1 MRVDPIYVSNLAGA
15 LNQSSSVEATLANEL
30 SSGLRVTSL
39 QDDPAAVAE
48 STVMASAISKDDTF
62 VQTASGTQSMMQ
74 VSDSTLGEVVS
85 QLTSAV
91 ALAISGS
98 NGTENAA
105 NIASIE
111 QQLTGIR
118 DQVLSLANTSYLGQ
132 SLFAGSQGS
141 VKPFTLDTSTSPA
154 TTSYVGDT
162 SANYV
167 ETPSGQKIQ
176 TNLAGSAVFGSGTT
190 GVFGALN
197 QLIADFSG
205 STASATATADT
216 GTLSAALSNVS
227 AQRSLMDGSLSRLEA
242 TSTYTQTEESQ
253 LKVQQ
258 GSLVS
263 ADPASVATQLSSA
276 ETQNQALMSVMT
288 ALEKTDLFD
297 YMQ

>member
-1 MRVDPIYVSNLAGA
+1 VRVDPNYVSNLAGA
-15 LNQSSSVEATLANEL
+15 LNQSSSLEATLTNEL

-39 QDDPAAVAE
+39 QDDPAAVAQ

-91 ALAISGS
+91 SLAISGS
-98 NGTENAA
+98 NGTANAA

-118 DQVLSLANTSYLGQ
+118 DQILSLANTSYLGQ

-162 SANYV
+162 NANYV

-176 TNLAGSAVFGSGTT
+176 TNLVGSDVFGSGNT

-205 STASATATADT
+205 STASASAAADT

-227 AQRSLMDGSLSRLEA
+227 GQRSLLDGSLSRLEA
-242 TSTYTQTEESQ
+242 TSTYTQTEESR

-288 ALEKTDLFD
+288 ALSKTDLFN
-297 YMQ
+297 YLQ

>member
-1 MRVDPIYVSNLAGA
+1 MRVDPHYVSNLAGA
-15 LNQSSSVEATLANEL
+15 LNQSSSLEATLTNEL

-91 ALAISGS
+91 SLAISGG
-98 NGTENAA
+98 NGTANSA

-141 VKPFTLDTSTSPA
+141 VKPFALDTSTSPA
-154 TTSYVGDT
+154 TTSYVGD
-162 SANYV
+162 ANVNYV

-176 TNLAGSAVFGSGTT
+176 TNLVGSDVFGSGGS

-205 STASATATADT
+205 GTASASAVADT
-216 GTLSAALSNVS
+216 GTLSAALKNVS
-227 AQRSLMDGSLSRLEA
+227 AQRSLLDGSLNRLQA

-263 ADPASVATQLSSA
+263 ADPASVATQLSAA

-288 ALEKTDLFD
+288 ALSKTDLFN
-297 YMQ
+297 YLQ

>member
-1 MRVDPIYVSNLAGA
+1 VRVDPNYVSNLAGA
-15 LNQSSSVEATLANEL
+15 LNQSSSLEAMLTNEL

-48 STVMASAISKDDTF
+48 STVMASTISKDDTF
-62 VQTASGTQSMMQ
+62 VQTASGTQAMMQ

-91 ALAISGS
+91 SLGISGG
-98 NGTENAA
+98 NGTANSA

-118 DQVLSLANTSYLGQ
+118 DQILSLANTSYLGQ

-141 VKPFTLDTSTSPA
+141 VKPFTLDTSTLPA

-162 SANYV
+162 NANYV

-176 TNLAGSAVFGSGTT
+176 TNLAGSDVFGSGTA

-197 QLIADFSG
+197 QLIADFAG
-205 STASATATADT
+205 TAASASTVADT
-216 GTLSAALSNVS
+216 GSLSAALKNVS
-227 AQRSLMDGSLSRLEA
+227 AQRSLLDGSLSRLQA

>member
-1 MRVDPIYVSNLAGA
+1 MRVDPNYVSNLAGA

-30 SSGLRVTSL
+30 SSGLQVSSL
-39 QDDPAAVAE
+39 QDDPTAVAE
-48 STVMASAISKDDTF
+48 STLMASAISKDDTF

-85 QLTSAV
+85 QLTSALSIAV
-91 ALAISGS
+91 SGGSGTLNSSNIS
-98 NGTENAA
+98 T
-105 NIASIE
+105 IE

-118 DQVLSLANTSYLGQ
+118 DQVLSLANSSYLGQ

-162 SANYV
+162 NVNFV

-176 TNLAGSAVFGSGTT
+176 TNLAGSDLFGSGST

-205 STASATATADT
+205 GTISATAAADT
-216 GTLSAALSNVS
+216 GTLSAALGNLS
-227 AQRSLMDGSLSRLEA
+227 AQRSLLDGSLSRLQS
-242 TSTYTQTEESQ
+242 TSTYVQTEETQ
-253 LKVQQ
+253 FKVQQ
-258 GSLVS
+258 GNLVS
-263 ADPASVATQLSSA
+263 ADPASVATKLSSA
-276 ETQNQALMSVMT
+276 EVQNQALMSVMT

-297 YMQ
+297 YLQ

>member
-1 MRVDPIYVSNLAGA
+1 MRVDPNYVSNLAGA
-15 LNQSSSVEATLANEL
+15 LNQSSSLEATLTNEL

-39 QDDPAAVAE
+39 QDDPAAVAQ

-91 ALAISGS
+91 SLAISGS
-98 NGTENAA
+98 NGTANAA

-118 DQVLSLANTSYLGQ
+118 DQILSLANTSYLGQ

-162 SANYV
+162 NANYV

-176 TNLAGSAVFGSGTT
+176 TNLVGSDVFGSGNT

-205 STASATATADT
+205 STASASAAADT

-227 AQRSLMDGSLSRLEA
+227 GQRSLLDGSLSRLEA
-242 TSTYTQTEESQ
+242 TSTYTQTEESR

-288 ALEKTDLFD
+288 ALSKTDLFN
-297 YMQ
+297 YLQ

>member
-1 MRVDPIYVSNLAGA
+1 MRVDPNYVSNLVGA
-15 LNQSSSVEATLANEL
+15 LNQSSSLEATLTNEL

-39 QDDPAAVAE
+39 QDDPTAVAE
-48 STVMASAISKDDTF
+48 STVMGSAISKDDTF

-74 VSDSTLGEVVS
+74 VSDSTLGEIVS

-91 ALAISGS
+91 SLAVSGS
-98 NGTENAA
+98 NGTLNSA
-105 NIASIE
+105 NIASVQ

-132 SLFAGSQGS
+132 ALFAGSQGS
-141 VKPFTLDTSTSPA
+141 VKPFTLNTSTSPA

-162 SANYV
+162 NVNYV

-176 TNLAGSAVFGSGTT
+176 TNLAGSDVFGSGST

-197 QLIADFSG
+197 QLIADFAG
-205 STASATATADT
+205 GTASASAVADT

-227 AQRSLMDGSLSRLEA
+227 AQRSLLDGSLSRLQA
-242 TSTYTQTEESQ
+242 TSTYAQTEESQ
-253 LKVQQ
+253 FKVQQ
-258 GSLVS
+258 GNLVS
-263 ADPASVATQLSSA
+263 ADPASVATQLSAA

-288 ALEKTDLFD
+288 ALEKSDLFD